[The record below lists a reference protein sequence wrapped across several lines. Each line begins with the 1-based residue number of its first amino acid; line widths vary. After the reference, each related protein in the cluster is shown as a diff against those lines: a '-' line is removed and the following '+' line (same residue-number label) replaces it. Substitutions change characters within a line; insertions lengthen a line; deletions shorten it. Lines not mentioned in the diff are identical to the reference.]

1 MPTPLLTIAECGI
14 NLGDRWLLR
23 GADLTLHAGDRLAL
37 VGRNGAGKSS
47 LMKLMAG
54 RADMDEGSLWMSPG
68 TSVAYLP
75 QAPQLLGGMT
85 LRSVVTMGHDADS
98 LGRPV
103 PIHKAE
109 EFLMRLGLDPDRLS
123 DGLSGGESRRVT
135 LARALYTEPDILLL
149 DEPTN
154 HMDMP
159 TIEWMEDMLRQHRG
173 ALLVVSHDRAFLCNL
188 GTGIVW
194 LHQGKLRR
202 RDGDFG
208 QFDDW
213 SEGIMAEE
221 AVVLHKMDRRIAA
234 ETKWSRE
241 GISARRKRNQGRLR
255 ELEAMR
261 LERARAG
268 GIAQRSMKMETGPA
282 TSGGQLVL
290 EAIDLGIKVPAP
302 PTGAANRGQAEAG
315 NSAGPSTP
323 LAGSTNRTAEEM
335 ARRQLLNHFN
345 LLVRRSDRI
354 GIVGPNGIGKS
365 SLVKVLLGLAP
376 PDSGRV
382 RQGFGLEP
390 AYFDQQRGALDRNA
404 SPWTVLTGG
413 SSDMIEVAGATKHV
427 TAYLRDFLFDDHKMT
442 QKVATLS
449 GGEQNRLLLA
459 KLFAETHNFLVLDE
473 PTNDLDM
480 ETLDLLQEVIADYD
494 GTILI
499 VSHDRD
505 FLDRTVTAILAFEED
520 GKVSAHAGGF
530 SDYLSRRRAAAQR
543 QAAHQQDRKS
553 GKGGAKPAS
562 KPTGNRTAKLSFKD
576 QHALDTLPGEIEAL
590 EGEIAALEARL
601 ADPELFATHPET
613 FTATADR
620 LAAARTEKD
629 DKELRWLD
637 AAEKAEALEA
647 EKG

>member
-1 MPTPLLTIAECGI
+1 MPTPLLTIADAGI

-23 GADLTLHAGDRLAL
+23 HADVTLHAGDRLAL

-54 RADMDEGSLWMSPG
+54 RTDMDEGSLWMAPG
-68 TSVAYLP
+68 SSVAYLP
-75 QAPQLLGGMT
+75 QAPQLPTGMT
-85 LRSVVTMGHDADS
+85 LRSVVVAGHDADW

-109 EFLMRLGLDPDRLS
+109 EFLMRLGLDPDRMS
-123 DGLSGGESRRVT
+123 DGLSGGEARRVS
-135 LARALYTEPDILLL
+135 LARALYTEPDVLLL

-173 ALLVVSHDRAFLCNL
+173 ALLVVSHDRAFLRNL

-202 RDGDFG
+202 RDGDFT

-213 SEGIMAEE
+213 SEGILAEE

-255 ELEAMR
+255 ELETLR
-261 LERARAG
+261 LERARTG
-268 GIAQRSMKMETGPA
+268 GIAQRAMKMETGPA
-282 TSGGQLVL
+282 EGGGQLVL
-290 EAIDLGIKVPAP
+290 EAIDLSVSVPMP
-302 PTGAANRGQAEAG
+302 KAED
-315 NSAGPSTP
+315 SD
-323 LAGSTNRTAEEM
+323 EE

-345 LLVRRSDRI
+345 MLVRRSDRI

-365 SLVKVLLGLAP
+365 TLVKVLLGLSE
-376 PDSGRV
+376 PDGGRV
-382 RQGFGLEP
+382 RQGFGLLP
-390 AYFDQQRGALDRNA
+390 AYFDQQRSALDRSA

-413 SSDMIEVAGATKHV
+413 SSDMIEVAGTTRHV

-480 ETLDLLQEVIADYD
+480 ETLDLLQEVIAEYD

-505 FLDRTVTAILAFEED
+505 FLDRTVTAILAFEDE
-520 GKVSAHAGGF
+520 GRVSAHAGGF
-530 SDYLSRRRAAAQR
+530 SDYLERRSAAQARRAAKEDA
-543 QAAHQQDRKS
+543 K
-553 GKGGAKPAS
+553 KGGGKSAAKATS
-562 KPTGNRTAKLSFKD
+562 KPIGNRTAKLSFKD

-590 EGEIAALEARL
+590 EAEIATLEARL
-601 ADPELFATHPET
+601 ADPELFAKSPEK
-613 FTATADR
+613 FTAAADR

-629 DKELRWLD
+629 EKELRWLE
-637 AAEKAEALEA
+637 AAEKAEALAA
-647 EKG
+647 ERG